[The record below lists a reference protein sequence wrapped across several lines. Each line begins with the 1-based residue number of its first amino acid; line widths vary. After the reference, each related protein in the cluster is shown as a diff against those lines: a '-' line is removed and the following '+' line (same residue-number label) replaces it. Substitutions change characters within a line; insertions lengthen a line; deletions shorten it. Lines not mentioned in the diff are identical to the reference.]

1 MRPNVLKR
9 ILFKIAN
16 SDILK
21 LVPIL
26 VLAFYIAFIPHL
38 QYPYPLH
45 VDEWLHMAY
54 SKAMLQT
61 GSMTFYEPFYQ
72 ASTSYNQ
79 LGFHLFWGVF
89 QEISEISWMTI
100 FRFFPSI
107 IFIIT
112 TLSVYIFAN
121 RMGFGLYAALIVS
134 LIPTTVGILGP
145 AFLVPLAL
153 GMPFIPLSLFIAFN
167 FKTLWSYLVLFL
179 IVYFMLFVH
188 LPSTVCLLIVLVP
201 YILLNFKGN
210 FRHSLGIILI
220 LGIFVVVSLP
230 WILAFLPAN
239 MSFFNQGIS
248 EDFVTIPRLLQIFGY
263 LPISLCLL
271 GTLIL
276 GIKGGKQNYGLILGL
291 LAILLMLVMFFQFH
305 IGQPTVYQR
314 GLHYMMMMAS
324 IVAGAGLMW
333 VYNFRLPGKLLARIK
348 IPPIAKNVGM
358 VFGLV
363 LIVLLLVNGIHNR
376 QNALY
381 YHMIDQEDY
390 NAFQWIEEN
399 IGTGYDRALLD
410 PWKATAFTAITGKMV
425 YTRIHEAPYA
435 NDLKAYEF
443 LIDSCNDTA
452 FLRENNISIVY
463 SRDNCSN
470 PDLVE
475 VRDNVYLLK

>member
-376 QNALY
+376 QA
-381 YHMIDQEDY
+381 E
-390 NAFQWIEEN
+390 
-399 IGTGYDRALLD
+399 
-410 PWKATAFTAITGKMV
+410 
-425 YTRIHEAPYA
+425 
-435 NDLKAYEF
+435 
-443 LIDSCNDTA
+443 
-452 FLRENNISIVY
+452 RETQHG
-463 SRDNCSN
+463 R
-470 PDLVE
+470 
-475 VRDNVYLLK
+475 